1 VHYPCLGLTGFRL
14 SRIILGG
21 ATFGE
26 LNGPSEV
33 ARLIDAAVDSGITT
47 IDTGDAYAQGR
58 SEELIGRAVS
68 SRRDRLVICTKV
80 GLRVGDGV
88 EDHALTVRDEID
100 YAKRW
105 SAGISPND
113 QGLSRG
119 HIMAAVEA
127 SLRRLDTDYIDLYQL
142 HYRDPCASAGET
154 LLALEDLVRAGK
166 VRYVGCSSLQPT
178 QLQAYLDASA
188 DLARA
193 RPQSM
198 QLAYNAVTRAAED
211 EVLPYCAG
219 NQVSTL
225 AIMTLAGGLL
235 TGVYRPDVDPPPG
248 SRLAAR
254 PMYRDRFWNDRTF
267 KVVESLERL
276 ASESGRTVGQVAL
289 GWVLANGSI
298 TAAIVGAE
306 LPEQLEELAKVADDP
321 LTEGEL
327 RQLQESL

>member
-1 VHYPCLGLTGFRL
+1 VEYPCLGLTGFRL

-26 LNGPSEV
+26 LNSPAEV
-33 ARLIDAAVDSGITT
+33 ARLIDAAVDAGVTT
-47 IDTGDAYAQGR
+47 VDTGDAYAQGH
-58 SEELIGRAVS
+58 SEELIGRAIS

-88 EDHALTVRDEID
+88 QDHAITVRNDLD
-100 YAKRW
+100 YARRW

-113 QGLSRG
+113 QGLSRA
-119 HIMAAVEA
+119 HIMGAVDA
-127 SLRRLDTDYIDLYQL
+127 SLRRLRTDYIDLYQL
-142 HYRDPCASAGET
+142 HYWDPSASAGET

-166 VRYVGCSSLQPT
+166 VRYVGCSNLQPT

-188 DLARA
+188 DLPRA
-193 RPQSM
+193 RPQCM
-198 QLAYNAVTRAAED
+198 QVGYNAVTRQAES
-211 EVLPYCAG
+211 EVLPFCARSR
-219 NQVSTL
+219 VSAL

-235 TGVYRPDVDPPPG
+235 TGSYRRDVEPPPG

-254 PMYRDRFWNDRTF
+254 PMYRDRFWNDGTF
-267 KVVESLERL
+267 KVVKSFERL
-276 ASESGRTVGQVAL
+276 ASESGRTVSQVAL
-289 GWVLANGSI
+289 GWVLANASI
-298 TAAIVGAE
+298 TAAVVGAE
-306 LPEQLEELAKVADDP
+306 RPEHLEDFVKVADQP